1 MSVGIALQYMAL
13 GTRKTEVRLTVQ
25 PFRWIGIGLLLAV
38 FTGMGAWLAGF
49 PFMTSYFQYADLPL
63 LGKIPMASALLF
75 DIGVLLVVVGVTV
88 LILIALAHQSVR
100 KPRSRIEE
108 VE

>member
-1 MSVGIALQYMAL
+1 
-13 GTRKTEVRLTVQ
+13 
-25 PFRWIGIGLLLAV
+25 LLAV